1 MKNNRH
7 NRYDRNNNPIDAQGN
22 VNLIYT
28 LINNSSVINKYDAR
42 TPAEIQKKNI
52 KLIIQ
57 VRLLTN
63 R

>member
-7 NRYDRNNNPIDAQGN
+7 NRYDINNNPIDAQGN

-28 LINNSSVINKYDAR
+28 LISNSSVINKYDAR
-42 TPAEIQKKNI
+42 LPSDIQKKNI

-57 VRLLTN
+57 ARILMN
-63 R
+63 Q